1 MLHSNSDLFRQV
13 ILRASQ
19 STGIKPAIIEKDYYV
34 TAFLKEIV
42 KLQPNIVFKGGTS
55 LSKCYKLIDRF
66 SEDIDLNV
74 ETENGPTEGQR
85 RRLKESIVAVIEG
98 FGFALTNSENVRSR
112 RSYNK
117 YIVDYPTVFDGEYL
131 KENLIIETSVYIR
144 AYPTNRMTASSIIYD
159 FLLGQGYEDLIS
171 QYDLAPFELN
181 VQSAERTLVDKVF
194 ALGDYY
200 LDDKITEHSRHIYD
214 LYKLLNVVQLSD
226 ELKALVAEVRAERSG
241 HAACLSAQEGV
252 DIQALLKQIVDEA
265 AYKSDYENITM
276 ALLFEKVDYATA
288 IKALT
293 KIMESGIFVLV

>member
-1 MLHSNSDLFRQV
+1 MLHSNPDLFRQI

-42 KLQPNIVFKGGTS
+42 KLQQNIVFKGGTS

-66 SEDIDLNV
+66 SEDIDLNID
-74 ETENGPTEGQR
+74 TENGPTEGQR
-85 RRLKESIVAVIEG
+85 RRLKESIVAVIEN
-98 FGFALTNSENVRSR
+98 FGFVLTNPDNVRSR

-131 KENLIIETSVYIR
+131 KENLIVETSVYIR
-144 AYPTNRMTASSIIYD
+144 AYPTNQMTASSIIYD
-159 FLLGQGYEDLIS
+159 FLLEHGYEKLIS

-214 LYKLLNVVQLSD
+214 LYKLLNVVQLTD

-265 AYKSDYENITM
+265 AYKADYENITM

-293 KIMESGIFVLV
+293 KIIESGIFVLV

>member
-1 MLHSNSDLFRQV
+1 MLHNNPELFRQV

-66 SEDIDLNV
+66 SEDIDLNI
-74 ETENGPTEGQR
+74 ETEAGPTEGQR
-85 RRLKESIVAVIEG
+85 RRLKESIVAVIES
-98 FGFALTNSENVRSR
+98 FGFVLTNPDKVRSR

-131 KENLIIETSVYIR
+131 KENLIVETSVYIR

-159 FLLGQGYEDLIS
+159 FLLAQGHKDLIR

-181 VQSAERTLVDKVF
+181 VQSAERTLIDKVY

-200 LDDKITEHSRHIYD
+200 LDNKITEHSRHIYD
-214 LYKLLNVVQLSD
+214 LFKLVQVVTLDDSLK
-226 ELKALVAEVRAERSG
+226 ELIAEVAAERKL

-252 DIQALLKQIVDEA
+252 DIQALLIRTVEEK
-265 AYKSDYENITM
+265 AYKADYEDITK
-276 ALLFEKVDYATA
+276 ALLFHEVDYETA
-288 IKALT
+288 ISGVR
-293 KIMESGIFVLV
+293 KIIDSGVFVK

>member
-1 MLHSNSDLFRQV
+1 MLHSNPDLFRQI

-42 KLQPNIVFKGGTS
+42 KLQQNIVFKGGTS

-66 SEDIDLNV
+66 SEDIDLNID
-74 ETENGPTEGQR
+74 TENGPTEGQR
-85 RRLKESIVAVIEG
+85 RRLKESIVAVIEN
-98 FGFALTNSENVRSR
+98 FGFVLTNPDNVRSR

-131 KENLIIETSVYIR
+131 KENLIVETSVYIR
-144 AYPTNRMTASSIIYD
+144 AYPTNQMTASSIIYD
-159 FLLGQGYEDLIS
+159 FLLEHGYEKLIS

-214 LYKLLNVVQLSD
+214 LYKLLNVVQLTD

-252 DIQALLKQIVDEA
+252 DIQTLLKQIVDEA
-265 AYKSDYENITM
+265 AYKADYENITM

-293 KIMESGIFVLV
+293 KIIESGIFVLV